1 MCCWN
6 DCVPHIS
13 CHSNKM
19 HGLLSD
25 VEHAPSAVCFISGH
39 VTAWLV
45 CQWDRLLF
53 LTRLLLP
60 GQAMMTP
67 NMQGVIM
74 AIGKSGSVYEKNGP
88 EAAFFQV
95 HTVSPSPLPVLIS
108 HSHEKSFV
116 RGLFMVLFVFV
127 APLKRT
133 LSLFPNSWSRK
144 ERAQIAVGSKSICIQ
159 ACATLVV
166 PSSVHNFQC
175 STLTF
180 AKWLLIFPF
189 HFQKVNWGSIIDE
202 PPCHA

>member
-1 MCCWN
+1 
-6 DCVPHIS
+6 
-13 CHSNKM
+13 M

-39 VTAWLV
+39 ITLWLV

-53 LTRLLLP
+53 LTRFLLP

-88 EAAFFQV
+88 EAAFFKV
-95 HTVSPSPLPVLIS
+95 HTVSPLPVLIS
-108 HSHEKSFV
+108 HSHNRSFV
-116 RGLFMVLFVFV
+116 GHLFMFVLVFF
-127 APLKRT
+127 APLKRMF
-133 LSLFPNSWSRK
+133 SLFPKNWSLK
-144 ERAQIAVGSKSICIQ
+144 EYAQISVGSKSISIQ
-159 ACATLVV
+159 ADSTLVV
-166 PSSVHNFQC
+166 PFSLYNFQC

-189 HFQKVNWGSIIDE
+189 YFQKVNWGSIIDV
-202 PPCHA
+202 PLCHA